1 MHRAEPQRMSGL
13 DLYSTT
19 LWHLK
24 KEVDLAYLAQ
34 QATDAD
40 KLSSEAWCVAGNCFS
55 LQKEH
60 DMALSF
66 FQRVRYPWRSVC
78 LLIAGSRRSVSEGDP
93 TRSVLHL
100 RVHIVRPRVRG
111 KRGL

>member
-1 MHRAEPQRMSGL
+1 MHRAEPHRMAGL

-24 KEVDLAYLAQ
+24 KEVELSYLAQ
-34 QATDAD
+34 QVTEFD

-60 DMALSF
+60 DIALTF
-66 FQRVRYPWRSVC
+66 FQRVSSTLQNPSMLGKSHNARFGNAVGYSVEPVVHVC
-78 LLIAGSRRSVSEGDP
+78 VHP
-93 TRSVLHL
+93 L
-100 RVHIVRPRVRG
+100 RT
-111 KRGL
+111 